1 MRCANHSS
9 VEALWD
15 CARCETLHC
24 DACVRRVGAPGRA
37 LAACGHCDGVL
48 RPLLI
53 ERVPTAPE
61 QLRDL
66 LSRPFSAPGLTVALV
81 VALFG
86 ALSDMPLPVIDLAMG
101 LVALIALCGT
111 WFNAVDHVARG
122 KPGFPAPVEVDGWAT
137 RTLAARGLVCLL
149 VVTTPFG
156 LWLAAS
162 RGAEG
167 VTELLD
173 ARPLTACLL
182 GALALVWL
190 TAALLAVLASI
201 SGLAAFWP
209 PALVVVV
216 ARAPRLYLALLARIV
231 LTSVVALLAAHLT
244 GAIPYLSRFLASGL
258 VSLILF
264 AQAAL
269 VGGFVFRHR
278 EMYAVR

>member
-1 MRCANHSS
+1 M
-9 VEALWD
+9 
-15 CARCETLHC
+15 LHC
-24 DACVRRVGAPGRA
+24 DACVRRVGTGPRT
-37 LAACGHCDGVL
+37 LAACAHCDGVL
-48 RPLLI
+48 RPLQI
-53 ERVPTAPE
+53 ETVPRAPE

-66 LSRPFSAPGLTVALV
+66 LSRPLSAPALTVALV
-81 VALFG
+81 VATFG
-86 ALSDMPLPVIDLAMG
+86 ALSDMPLPVMDLAMG
-101 LVALIALCGT
+101 LVALIALGGT

-122 KPGFPAPVEVDGWAT
+122 RPGFPAPVEVEGWAT
-137 RTLAARGLVCLL
+137 RTLAARGLLCLL

-156 LWLAAS
+156 FWLAVN

-167 VTELLD
+167 VMELMD
-173 ARPLTACLL
+173 SRPLAACLL
-182 GALALVWL
+182 GGVALAWL

-216 ARAPRLYLALLARIV
+216 ARAPGLYLTLLAQIV
-231 LTSVVALLAAHLT
+231 VTSAVALLAAHLT

-278 EMYAVR
+278 EIYTVR